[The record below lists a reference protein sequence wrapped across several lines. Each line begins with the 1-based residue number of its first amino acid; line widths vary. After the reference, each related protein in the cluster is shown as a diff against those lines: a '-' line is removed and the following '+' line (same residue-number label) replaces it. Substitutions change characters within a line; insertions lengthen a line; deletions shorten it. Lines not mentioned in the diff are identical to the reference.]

1 MFLWFKWLQ
10 LTVAIILFDCMNDWN
25 LDYALTTMPWI
36 LVTLSTSSKCTVARS
51 SASALALPRFHDRTG
66 VAFAWD
72 VRSAIT
78 RPPFCFRDTMSSLL
92 QLHQNPWQT
101 LIKIWIDTT
110 YSFST
115 KFCLLLPWL
124 SCSLVFPVEPVN
136 WCRFWMSKKDDPWRP
151 WNHGIPSHQLW
162 KISCPIVSSQT
173 IPSHSGYVSLP
184 QYIYRQMYVCIYIY
198 IYTQI

>member
-1 MFLWFKWLQ
+1 
-10 LTVAIILFDCMNDWN
+10 MNDWN

-51 SASALALPRFHDRTG
+51 SASALALPRFHDRTH

-72 VRSAIT
+72 VRSAIAP
-78 RPPFCFRDTMSSLL
+78 PPFCFRDTMSSLL
-92 QLHQNPWQT
+92 QLHQNPWLGT

-124 SCSLVFPVEPVN
+124 SCSLVFPVEAVN
-136 WCRFWMSKKDDPWRP
+136 WCRCFWMSKKDDPDKTMGFHHI
-151 WNHGIPSHQLW
+151 NFEKYHALSYL
-162 KISCPIVSSQT
+162 K
-173 IPSHSGYVSLP
+173 
-184 QYIYRQMYVCIYIY
+184 QYHLIQAMYLFPNI
-198 IYTQI
+198 